1 MSTQKRT
8 AVANSN
14 IAFIKYWGNFDARR
28 RMPLNDSL
36 SMNLDAL
43 TTETTVE
50 FDDALENDEILI
62 GGETPDAKT
71 ITRVTEHLNRIR
83 DEAKIKSK
91 ARVHSRN
98 NFPTGTGLASSASA
112 FAALS
117 LA

>member
-1 MSTQKRT
+1 MSNKST
-8 AVANSN
+8 AIANSN
-14 IAFIKYWGNFDARR
+14 IAFIKYWGNFDARQ

-71 ITRVTEHLNRIR
+71 ITRVTDHLNRIR
-83 DEAKIKSK
+83 EQAKIKTK

-98 NFPTGTGLASSASA
+98 NFPSATGLASSASA
-112 FAALS
+112 
-117 LA
+117 